1 MALVSRDNYNA
12 SGVHRH
18 LTAIS
23 SRLLHQPRGTH
34 DSMLNTV
41 TEVMQQNWRTSHK
54 YVGFLCAEHQRDGDI
69 LRSMLKDAGMP
80 HPKPGR
86 TKEGALA
93 EWRDKRDA

>member
-41 TEVMQQNWRTSHK
+41 TEVMQQNWRTPHK
-54 YVGFLCAEHQRDGDI
+54 YVGFLCAEHQRDVGYPEVNAEGCGDAPPQA
-69 LRSMLKDAGMP
+69 RQDERRRASRVA
-80 HPKPGR
+80 
-86 TKEGALA
+86 
-93 EWRDKRDA
+93 